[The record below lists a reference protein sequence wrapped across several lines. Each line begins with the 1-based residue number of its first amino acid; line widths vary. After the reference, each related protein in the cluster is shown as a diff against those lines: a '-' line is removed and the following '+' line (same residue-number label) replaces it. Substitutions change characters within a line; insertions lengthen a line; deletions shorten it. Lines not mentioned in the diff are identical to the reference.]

1 MKKEDQF
8 KELLQKPVNILKK
21 GKWRSMVVSG
31 VRERVWLPSGEEI
44 LSRSGIMD
52 WQEDLLHLQNQLT
65 VEQPGSALGVD
76 QRQAKRDRRKLR
88 ESIVAEQ
95 LRKEEVERKLLSKTV
110 VSVDEGDDEIEDEL
124 NDENFEA
131 PVKKS
136 KRLNVM
142 GPMSTTADRLNVSC
156 RKMAMLGSAAVKS
169 VGVNLSDTNISVT
182 SAWRHRTKNRLDLAA
197 SIKQNYN
204 PCKIL
209 SLHWD
214 GKTLKLRRGVKGNF
228 IAIYVSGV
236 QEGNPKQ
243 LLGIPLAPDGTGR
256 EEFEVIK
263 AALEDWKIQNEIVAI
278 VFDTTLSN
286 TGEFGGVCR

>member
-1 MKKEDQF
+1 
-8 KELLQKPVNILKK
+8 
-21 GKWRSMVVSG
+21 MVVSG
-31 VRERVWLPSGEEI
+31 IRERVWLPSGEEI
-44 LSRSGIMD
+44 LARSGILD
-52 WQEDLLHLQNQLT
+52 WQEDLLHLKNQLT

-76 QRQAKRDRRKLR
+76 RRQAKRDKRKLR
-88 ESIVAEQ
+88 QSLVEEQ
-95 LRKEEVERKLLSKTV
+95 LRKEEAERKLSSKPV
-110 VSVDEGDDEIEDEL
+110 VENEGEDEVEDEL

-131 PVKKS
+131 PLKKS

-169 VGVNLSDTNISVT
+169 VGVSLSDTNISVT

-209 SLHWD
+209 TFHWD
-214 GKTLKLRRGVKGNF
+214 GKTLKFRRGVKGNF
-228 IAIYVSGV
+228 IAIYVCGV

-243 LLGIPLAPDGTGR
+243 LLAIPLAPDGSGR

-263 AALEDWKIQNEIVAI
+263 AALEEWKIQKENVAI

-286 TGEFGGVCR
+286 TACYGPHVDATHYFFH